1 MDPIGSRDY
10 LFQIL
15 EFKKTHK
22 PNGINKE
29 KELNNLYELARKSM
43 QSKDCKPSSNS
54 TSNAKSTTAS
64 LLDDDFTDN
73 DFDFDD
79 SEDVNFSDSYDSD
92 EEQISLTDIEIQRR
106 LDRAIGE
113 SDISSEVYFH
123 VNLYSKTE
131 KTILFLKCGYVAY
144 DISQSFAHEKTMVFL
159 LTTERVFILH
169 PSNSGFEVVHS
180 IPFSEIM
187 YITIGLFFQYFRL
200 ELAKGGSHVFL
211 TRSFRD
217 TEKCYFLLVATAK
230 VAGNGAI
237 LFSKVHKNEE
247 ILSNISTIIP
257 RPEHTLLSPKKPL
270 YVKPFL
276 ELYILVYFVPPP
288 ETSWTLPNPLQS
300 AYTFT
305 PNIKLPQKVT
315 PNSLIIADD
324 HILLAKENFA
334 CWPTL
339 NHNPVTKLN
348 HVQFTVTQKHPFQS
362 IHLLTTSPKKRN
374 YLKITFTGEE
384 GISSEWELYTQCYD
398 EMDKIIS
405 RISTLW
411 QDMFQ
416 FPLQILTET
425 STK

>member
-1 MDPIGSRDY
+1 MDPIQSRDT

-22 PNGINKE
+22 VNNSLDKE
-29 KELNNLYELARKSM
+29 KELNDLYEIARKST
-43 QSKDCKPSSNS
+43 QSNEESNQPTKP
-54 TSNAKSTTAS
+54 TTTPN
-64 LLDDDFTDN
+64 LLDDDLNDA

-79 SEDVNFSDSYDSD
+79 SGDIDFCESCDSD
-92 EEQISLTDIEIQRR
+92 EEQVSLTDIEIQRR

-131 KTILFLKCGYVAY
+131 KTILFLKCGYVLY
-144 DISQSFAHEKTMVFL
+144 DITQSYAQEKTMVFL
-159 LTTERVFILH
+159 LTTERVFILQ
-169 PSNSGFEVVHS
+169 PTESGFELLHS
-180 IPFSEIM
+180 ITFSEIM
-187 YITIGLFFQYFRL
+187 YVTIGLFFQYFRL

-217 TEKCYFLLVATAK
+217 TEKCYRLLVATAK

-237 LFSKVHKNEE
+237 LFSKVYKNEE
-247 ILSNISTIIP
+247 ILANISTIIP
-257 RPEHTLLSPKKPL
+257 RPEHTLLSPKKSS
-270 YVKPFL
+270 YVKPFV
-276 ELYILVYFVPPP
+276 ELYILVYFVPLQS

-300 AYTFT
+300 ATQTFT

-315 PNSLIIADD
+315 PKSLIVADD
-324 HILLAKENFA
+324 HILLVKENFA
-334 CWPTL
+334 SWPTL

-348 HVQFTVTQKHPFQS
+348 HFQFTVAQKQPFQS
-362 IHLLTTSPKKRN
+362 IHLLTSSPKKRN

-384 GISSEWELYTQCYD
+384 GLSSEWELYTQSYD

-405 RISTLW
+405 RISILW

-416 FPLQILTET
+416 IPLKIINET
-425 STK
+425 K